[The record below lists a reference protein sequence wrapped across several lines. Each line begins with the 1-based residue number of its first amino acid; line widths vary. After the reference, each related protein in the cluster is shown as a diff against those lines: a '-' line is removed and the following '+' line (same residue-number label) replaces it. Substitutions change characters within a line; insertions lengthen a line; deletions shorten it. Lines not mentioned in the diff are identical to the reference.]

1 MCSKT
6 PRVSH
11 LKPSK
16 ATPFLSEVVGSQGLP
31 FLVKA
36 LSMESHGP
44 HELSS
49 SRTCDRFRSLL
60 LTCINHY
67 KYLQVLTIITY
78 WPLLTSINHYQLL
91 LTSKLTEAAGMGG
104 TLRWCAPEV
113 LGGDEQRHGWATAVG
128 CHSWMMY
135 CDIRD
140 EHLPSVL
147 TFTIATGFELIAV
160 LTFCFVQILSPIT
173 TLSFMQRRDFS
184 DGSTL
189 AGSWSPST
197 PADSYSVLMRSEGS
211 L

>member
-1 MCSKT
+1 
-6 PRVSH
+6 
-11 LKPSK
+11 
-16 ATPFLSEVVGSQGLP
+16 
-31 FLVKA
+31 
-36 LSMESHGP
+36 
-44 HELSS
+44 
-49 SRTCDRFRSLL
+49 
-60 LTCINHY
+60 
-67 KYLQVLTIITY
+67 
-78 WPLLTSINHYQLL
+78 
-91 LTSKLTEAAGMGG
+91 MGG

-113 LGGDEQRHGWATAVG
+113 LGGDEQRHGWATAVD

-140 EHLPSVL
+140 EHLPSIL

-160 LTFCFVQILSPIT
+160 LTFCFVQ